1 MGEHAMRWQAMK
13 GSSFRGMFL
22 TLAMTLACAASA
34 LAQTAP
40 TPADTSEKAPDPKA
54 PDSSDSVAKAPP
66 APAKAAVST
75 QEAER
80 QAKIV
85 ADTDKLCQ
93 LIQELKVEVAKS
105 SKDTLSLS
113 VIKKAAEIEKLAKSL
128 KERMRPQ

>member
-1 MGEHAMRWQAMK
+1 
-13 GSSFRGMFL
+13 
-22 TLAMTLACAASA
+22 MTLACVASTS
-34 LAQTAP
+34 AQTAP
-40 TPADTSEKAPDPKA
+40 TPADTSEKASDAKA
-54 PDSSDSVAKAPP
+54 PDNSSDSASKTTP
-66 APAKAAVST
+66 APAKAAVTAQAS
-75 QEAER
+75 ER

-85 ADTDKLCQ
+85 ADTDKLYQ

>member
-1 MGEHAMRWQAMK
+1 MGEHTVRWQAMK

-22 TLAMTLACAASA
+22 TLAMTLACAAA
-34 LAQTAP
+34 AQTAP
-40 TPADTSEKAPDPKA
+40 TPADTSEKAPDAKS
-54 PDSSDSVAKAPP
+54 PDSSDSAAKAQP
-66 APAKAAVST
+66 APAKTAVSA